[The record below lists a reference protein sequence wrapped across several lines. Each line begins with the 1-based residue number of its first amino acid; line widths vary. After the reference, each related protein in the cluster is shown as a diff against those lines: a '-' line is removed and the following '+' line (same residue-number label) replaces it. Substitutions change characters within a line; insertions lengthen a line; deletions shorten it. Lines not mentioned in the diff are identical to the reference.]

1 MAGADLGRV
10 EPQNLRR
17 KSTAAIEWR
26 TIPPTIKVRH
36 KKRPPPIT
44 IHSKR
49 SFEQLVW
56 TPGPHSSSTA
66 ATTATTASSATLF
79 TPLTSSAPRS
89 ILVRGS
95 PESAGAGQEPR
106 TLYYAIPGFQQSPN
120 GPDDIKVPPWP
131 LSAGNFALS
140 PRVGK
145 TALDAVSELDH
156 IHPGNEIPSPP
167 PSPLVYLTLRPWTLP
182 EYLLLLSVIPLCS
195 EEEEA
200 DWEEVAR
207 KLNAAAINYQPR
219 SAWDCWHRWAVSWCR
234 PQRQAEPRSNTYPCA
249 PGVQHES
256 DFLDLEGLI
265 NLWTTLTSALGG
277 HGSPSPLVFPG
288 STIAMAQ
295 TRHLTG
301 RTHHPGAHPARFN
314 IPRRFLTSDAAYP
327 RPSAAP
333 NVPARSL
340 GDIRDRG
347 LAAWFTMSVV
357 NTSVLHRVLESQPE
371 RTDDWY
377 PVHLRG
383 RMVPPPPY
391 MATSDP
397 R

>member
-10 EPQNLRR
+10 GPQNLRR

-56 TPGPHSSSTA
+56 TPGPHSTSTA

-89 ILVRGS
+89 ILVRRGS
-95 PESAGAGQEPR
+95 SESAGVGQEPR
-106 TLYYAIPGFQQSPN
+106 TSYYAIPGFQQSPN
-120 GPDDIKVPPWP
+120 GPDDIKVPLWP
-131 LSAGNFALS
+131 GNFALS
-140 PRVGK
+140 PQVGK

-167 PSPLVYLTLRPWTLP
+167 LSPLVYLTLRPWTLP
-182 EYLLLLSVIPLCS
+182 EYLLLLSAIPLCS
-195 EEEEA
+195 KEEEA

-207 KLNAAAINYQPR
+207 KLNAAINYQPR
-219 SAWDCWHRWAVSWCR
+219 SAWDCWHRWAVPWCR
-234 PQRQAEPRSNTYPCA
+234 PQQQAEPRSNTYPCA
-249 PGVQHES
+249 PGVQHEY

-265 NLWTTLTSALGG
+265 DLWTTVTSALGG
-277 HGSPSPLVFPG
+277 HGSLSPLIFPG

-295 TRHLTG
+295 TSHLTG
-301 RTHHPGAHPARFN
+301 RTHHP
-314 IPRRFLTSDAAYP
+314 AYP
-327 RPSAAP
+327 PPSAPP
-333 NVPARSL
+333 NVPTRSL

-357 NTSVLHRVLESQPE
+357 NTSVLHRVLESEPE

-391 MATSDP
+391 MAMSDP

>member
-56 TPGPHSSSTA
+56 TPGPHSTSTV
-66 ATTATTASSATLF
+66 ATTATTASSATIF
-79 TPLTSSAPRS
+79 TPLTSSAPTS

-95 PESAGAGQEPR
+95 PESAGVGQEPR

-140 PRVGK
+140 PQVGK
-145 TALDAVSELDH
+145 TALDAVSELEH
-156 IHPGNEIPSPP
+156 IRPGNQIPSPP
-167 PSPLVYLTLRPWTLP
+167 LSPLVYLTLRPWTLP
-182 EYLLLLSVIPLCS
+182 EYLLLLSEIPLCS
-195 EEEEA
+195 NEEEA
-200 DWEEVAR
+200 DWEEVAG
-207 KLNAAAINYQPR
+207 KLNTATNYQPR
-219 SAWDCWHRWAVSWCR
+219 SAWDCWHRWAVPWCR
-234 PQRQAEPRSNTYPCA
+234 PQYQAEPRANTYPCA
-249 PGVQHES
+249 PGVQHEY

-265 NLWTTLTSALGG
+265 DLWRTLTSALGG

-288 STIAMAQ
+288 SSIAMAQ
-295 TRHLTG
+295 TRHHTG
-301 RTHHPGAHPARFN
+301 RTHHP
-314 IPRRFLTSDAAYP
+314 AYP
-327 RPSAAP
+327 PPSGP
-333 NVPARSL
+333 QNVPARSL

-371 RTDDWY
+371 RTDDWH

-391 MATSDP
+391 MATSDH